1 MQQLLLT
8 AGIFF
13 FMWQSAFAQTTPEK
27 SVAQFDAENEL
38 IVSALDSLTNLT
50 FFDLKKRPYQV
61 KKLNKYGFKPGD
73 VPQYSEDIYAYRIAH
88 IESPMELE
96 FNAHVKGFIDLYAN
110 RRRGLMERAMGLSNY
125 YFPIFEE
132 VLEKHNL
139 PEQLKYLAIV
149 ESALNP
155 TAVSRAGATGL
166 WQFMYGTGKMYG
178 LKVNFYIDERRDP
191 YLATEA
197 AARYFE
203 DLYRIYDDWLLA
215 LAAYNC
221 GPGNLNRAIRKSGG
235 KRNYWELMPYLP
247 KETRGYVPAFIA
259 VTYVM
264 QYGAEHNLFPTP
276 LISLPQETD
285 TIIVQGPV
293 NTQYFSQMLG
303 LDYEQLCLLNPQL
316 KQQFIPKSFDSYVLR
331 LPASAIPQ
339 FEREREAIFAY
350 LNPVPVQLDGNGVP
364 IRDDSVQFVLASAV
378 EPPAIVKVKHKV
390 KKGESLGKIA
400 SKYNVSITEIKNT
413 NHLRSNTLRIGQL
426 LVIEKPAP
434 KTKDKPQIA
443 AAKPAE
449 QKVKENTPSSSQ
461 MASNDLGQK
470 QYYTVRPGDTL
481 WSISQK
487 HSAVSVDELR
497 KLNNLKKSDTI
508 KPGQKLKILVG

>member
-1 MQQLLLT
+1 M
-8 AGIFF
+8 
-13 FMWQSAFAQTTPEK
+13 
-27 SVAQFDAENEL
+27 
-38 IVSALDSLTNLT
+38 
-50 FFDLKKRPYQV
+50 
-61 KKLNKYGFKPGD
+61 
-73 VPQYSEDIYAYRIAH
+73 YA
-88 IESPMELE
+88 
-96 FNAHVKGFIDLYAN
+96 
-110 RRRGLMERAMGLSNY
+110 
-125 YFPIFEE
+125 
-132 VLEKHNL
+132 
-139 PEQLKYLAIV
+139 
-149 ESALNP
+149 
-155 TAVSRAGATGL
+155 
-166 WQFMYGTGKMYG
+166 TGKMYG

-285 TIIVQGPV
+285 TIVVQGPV
-293 NTQYFSQMLG
+293 NTQYFSQMLE
-303 LDYEQLCLLNPQL
+303 LDYDQLCLLNPQL

-331 LPASAIPQ
+331 LPASAIPR

-350 LNPVPVQLDGNGVP
+350 LNPAPVQVDSNGTP
-364 IRDDSVQFVLASAV
+364 IVNDSVQYIMAAAV
-378 EPPAIVKVKHKV
+378 EPPQTVKVKHKV
-390 KKGESLGKIA
+390 KKGESLGRIA
-400 SKYNVSITEIKNT
+400 AKYKVGISEIKQS
-413 NHLRSNTLRIGQL
+413 NHLRSNTLRVGQM

-434 KTKDKPQIA
+434 KSKEPAQAIAKKAEPENAEKTQPQLA
-443 AAKPAE
+443 DNE
-449 QKVKENTPSSSQ
+449 LSQ
-461 MASNDLGQK
+461 NK
-470 QYYTVRPGDTL
+470 YYTVRPGDTL

-487 HSAVSVDELR
+487 HNSLSVDELR

>member
-1 MQQLLLT
+1 MRQLLLT

-27 SVAQFDAENEL
+27 SVAEFDAENEL
-38 IVSALDSLTNLT
+38 IISALDSLTNLT

-61 KKLNKYGFKPGD
+61 KKLNKYGFRPGD
-73 VPQYSEDIYAYRIAH
+73 VPQYTDDIYAYRIAH
-88 IESPMELE
+88 IESPMKLE
-96 FNAHVKGFIDLYAN
+96 YNAHVKGFIDLYAN

-139 PEQLKYLAIV
+139 PGQLKYLAIV

-166 WQFMYGTGKMYG
+166 WQFMYATGKMYG

-285 TIIVQGPV
+285 TIVVQGPV
-293 NTQYFSQMLG
+293 NTQHFSQMLD
-303 LDYEQLCLLNPQL
+303 LNYEQLCLLNPQL
-316 KQQFIPKSFDSYVLR
+316 KQQFIPKSFDAYVLR
-331 LPASAIPQ
+331 LPASAIPR

-350 LNPVPVQLDGNGVP
+350 LNPVPVQLDSNGAPV
-364 IRDDSVQFVLASAV
+364 IDDSVQYVLAAAV
-378 EPPAIVKVKHKV
+378 EPPQTVKVKHKV

-400 SKYNVSITEIKNT
+400 AKYKVSIPEIKQS
-413 NHLRSNTLRIGQL
+413 NHLRSNTLRVGQM

-434 KTKDKPQIA
+434 KTKDSPQL
-443 AAKPAE
+443 AAKKTETEVAE
-449 QKVKENTPSSSQ
+449 KSQ
-461 MASNDLGQK
+461 PQLASNDLNK
-470 QYYTVRPGDTL
+470 NQYYTVRRGDTL

-487 HSAVSVDELR
+487 HNSMSVDELR

>member
-1 MQQLLLT
+1 MRQVLLT
-8 AGIFF
+8 VLTSFLL
-13 FMWQSAFAQTTPEK
+13 WQSAMAQIAPDKTT
-27 SVAQFDAENEL
+27 AAFDAENEL
-38 IVSALDSLTNLT
+38 IISALDSLTNLT

-73 VPQYSEDIYAYRIAH
+73 VPQYNDDIYAFRIAH
-88 IESPMELE
+88 IESPMELTY
-96 FNAHVKGFIDLYAN
+96 NAHVKGFIDLYAN

-285 TIIVQGPV
+285 TIVVQGPI
-293 NTQYFSQMLG
+293 NTQYFSQKLG
-303 LDYEQLCLLNPQL
+303 IDYEQLCLLNPQL
-316 KQQFIPKSFDSYVLR
+316 KQQFIPQSFDAYVLR

-339 FEREREAIFAY
+339 FEREREHIFAY
-350 LNPVPVQLDGNGVP
+350 LNPVPVPLDSTGKPMV
-364 IRDDSVQFVLASAV
+364 DDSVQYVLAAAV
-378 EPPAIVKVKHKV
+378 EAPKTIKVKHKV
-390 KKGESLGKIA
+390 KRGESLGRIA
-400 SKYNVSITEIKNT
+400 GKYNVSIPELKKT
-413 NHLRSNTLRIGQL
+413 NHLRSNTLRIGQV

-434 KTKDKPQIA
+434 KSKEKPQIA
-443 AAKPAE
+443 AVSAPE
-449 QKVKENTPSSSQ
+449 KENKEVVADSGQ
-461 MASNDLGQK
+461 IASNDLK
-470 QYYTVRPGDTL
+470 KSQYYTVRPGDTL

-487 HSAVSVDELR
+487 HNAVSIDEIR